1 MAINRNLIIH
11 GIILYVIFIIGI
23 AIISEW
29 LCSNHTSRK
38 RHVDKNILTESH
50 LNSIL
55 ESIKEDIRKEYLNK
69 LHNKTE
75 HFSNHLEYSKY
86 NKPQY
91 NPSEEELIMKQASD
105 KLNKDS
111 TISDYSNH
119 QQLYSQ
125 NLFKQYSKVP
135 KELKWNE
142 PIKVIIPPKDSYN
155 VDYKYNFIPSSI
167 PNDIQNDNLDNYKIT
182 GIDNNDNYYSVL

>member
-1 MAINRNLIIH
+1 MAINRNFIIH

-29 LCSNHTSRK
+29 LCSMHATHKSSRYY
-38 RHVDKNILTESH
+38 H
-50 LNSIL
+50 LDSIL
-55 ESIKEDIRKEYLNK
+55 ESIKKDIKEEYLKK

-75 HFSNHLEYSKY
+75 HFSNNLEYSKY
-86 NKPQY
+86 NQPQY
-91 NPSEEELIMKQASD
+91 TSSEEELIIKQASE
-105 KLNKDS
+105 KLNNEV
-111 TISDYSNH
+111 TIPNYSNH

-135 KELKWNE
+135 KELKWND

-167 PNDIQNDNLDNYKIT
+167 PNHIQDDNPDNYKIT